1 MTKAQKTAWFQR
13 TGLVACVLASFAAA
27 GCARSEIHRC
37 DVGPGWAAARNAA
50 SLTSLAWS
58 PFGRAERGWAIYE
71 ALIAREIGADC
82 PAATPAFAG
91 ALARW
96 QNANRIGGGGGVMDG
111 PTFARLKAIW
121 QARRPFVAAS
131 RTCPAPPVGTTLARA
146 LPAESYGGKVILL
159 RPRALAAYRAMVAAA
174 RARLPQIAADPHLLT
189 IFSAYRSPQ
198 YDAGRC
204 AREGNCQG
212 IVRATCSAHRTG
224 LAMDFYLGSA
234 PGHAVDSSDDVNRLA
249 ISRGPAYRWLV
260 ANAAR
265 FGFVNYPFEPWHW
278 EWVGERP

>member
-13 TGLVACVLASFAAA
+13 TGLVACILASFAAA

-96 QNANRIGGGGGVMDG
+96 QNANALGGGGVMDG
-111 PTFARLKAIW
+111 PTFARLKTVW

-131 RTCPAPPVGTTLARA
+131 RTGCPAPPLETALARA
-146 LPAESYGGKVILL
+146 LLAESYGGKVILL

-174 RARLPQIAADPHLLT
+174 RARLPQMAADPRLLT

-212 IVRATCSAHRTG
+212 IVRAACSAHRTG
-224 LAMDFYLGSA
+224 LAMDLDLGSA
-234 PGHAVDSSDDVNRLA
+234 PGHAVDSSDDVNRLT